1 MATIVLVHG
10 AWGGSYGFRTV
21 RNMLQARGHEVISPS
36 LTGIGERAHLAGA
49 HVDLNLHIDDVYN
62 AIFYEDLTDIVL
74 LGFSYGGMVV
84 TGALDRLGDRVRSL
98 VYLDALVPSDGQC
111 AHDLVPLPLPE
122 DTWEVPPLPRELA
135 TPEATAWSN
144 ARRMPMSI
152 GTFTTPISLATP
164 LEERGLPL
172 AFIKATADPNESP
185 ESAFWQAARHAEA
198 SPAWTY
204 HEVAT
209 NHMVPSMEPEAL
221 TDILDALAS

>member
-1 MATIVLVHG
+1 MTTMLLVHG

-21 RNMLQARGHEVISPS
+21 KRLLHERGHEVITPS
-36 LTGIGERAHLAGA
+36 LTGIGERRHLAGP
-49 HVDLNLHIDDVYN
+49 HVNLDLHIEDVLNVAFHDDLHDMLV
-62 AIFYEDLTDIVL
+62 

-84 TGALDRLGDRVRSL
+84 TGALDQLGDRVRSL
-98 VYLDALVPSDGQC
+98 VYLDALVPADGQ
-111 AHDLVPLPLPE
+111 AATDLVPLPIPT

-144 ARRMPMSI
+144 ERRVPMSV
-152 GTFTTPISLATP
+152 GTLTTPVSLATP

-172 AFIKATADPNESP
+172 AFIKATADPNEPPDSP
-185 ESAFWQAARHAEA
+185 FWHAARHAEG

-221 TDILDALAS
+221 ADILDSLA